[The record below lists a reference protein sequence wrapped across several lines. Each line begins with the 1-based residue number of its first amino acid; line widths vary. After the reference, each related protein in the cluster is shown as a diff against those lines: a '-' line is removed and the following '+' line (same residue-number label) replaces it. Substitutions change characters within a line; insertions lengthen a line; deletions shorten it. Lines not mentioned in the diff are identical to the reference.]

1 MSNKSKIMD
10 ALKLL
15 IPTYSFLGDPRVA
28 DILPTLSKNK
38 RHNMIAWNTLG
49 SIASMG
55 TIAAAIKALSA
66 ETHNEQWDRAQ
77 KSALASKL
85 NSINPIATP
94 DTNVTDE
101 ERKQRGDRRIAELD
115 GTLTKNATE
124 LSEMVADTLGSM
136 VPMGA
141 GIGAAYF
148 GSKAVDNIYTKKREK
163 ALDDEISQ
171 YEAELEALQTRMLA
185 MQMKNNG
192 KNPADTTGELDIYK
206 TASIGE
212 VAEKARSFFGAFD
225 KEAVKEGEQSLM
237 QLLLKGPLFAAA
249 LMTVPVASGG
259 YMLTKKQD
267 EDEKKFKVM
276 KDMAATNMTN
286 ISPRL
291 SLTLDDNGNPV
302 VKAEKDA
309 EIA

>member
-66 ETHNEQWDRAQ
+66 ETHNEQWERSQ
-77 KSALASKL
+77 KSALSSKL

-94 DTNVTDE
+94 DTNVTEE
-101 ERKQRGDRRIAELD
+101 ERKQRGVRRIAELD
-115 GTLTKNATE
+115 NTLTKSAAD

-136 VPMGA
+136 VPIGA
-141 GIGAAYF
+141 GLGAAYF
-148 GSKAVDNIYTKKREK
+148 GSRVVDNIYTKKREK

-185 MQMKNNG
+185 LQMKNND
-192 KNPADTTGELDIYK
+192 KKTTDTTGALDIYK
-206 TASIGE
+206 TASSHGE
-212 VAEKARSFFGAFD
+212 ILEKARSLFGLLD
-225 KEAVKEGEQSLM
+225 KKPVKEGEQEPM
-237 QLLLKGPLFAAA
+237 QLLLKGPLLAAA
-249 LMTVPVASGG
+249 LMTVPIAAGG

-286 ISPRL
+286 IAPRL
-291 SLTLDDNGNPV
+291 SLTLDEQGNPV

-309 EIA
+309 EI